1 MSNDT
6 TATLAYGLVVNQWMI
21 GGEGLAPVADA
32 LGVTLDAGDDVEDD
46 VEDEINAHLD
56 AMGLRCVTFGSWA
69 QPSWM
74 IGRVIA
80 EADGDDVGYET
91 TTPAKVAAAMRRT
104 KASREVFAAIRR
116 AFPWVKAP
124 RLVVVVM
131 RG

>member
-1 MSNDT
+1 MSTDT
-6 TATLAYGLVVNQWMI
+6 TATLAYGLVVEQWMI
-21 GGEGLAPVADA
+21 DGEGLAPVADA
-32 LGVTLDAGDDVEDD
+32 LGVPLDADDD

-56 AMGLRCVTFGSWA
+56 AKGLRCVTFGSWA
-69 QPSWM
+69 EPSWV

-80 EADGDDVGYET
+80 EADGDDMGYET
-91 TTPAKVAAAMRRT
+91 TTFAGVVAAMRRT

-131 RG
+131 RE

>member
-6 TATLAYGLVVNQWMI
+6 TATFAYGLVVEQWMI
-21 GGEGLAPVADA
+21 DGEGLAPVADA
-32 LGVTLDAGDDVEDD
+32 LGVTLDAGDDVQ
-46 VEDEINAHLD
+46 DEINAHLD

-69 QPSWM
+69 EPAWV

-116 AFPWVKAP
+116 AFPWVAAP

>member
-1 MSNDT
+1 VSNSV

-21 GGEGLAPVADA
+21 DGEGLAPVARA
-32 LGVTLDAGDDVEDD
+32 LGVTLDADDDA
-46 VEDEINAHLD
+46 EDEINAHLD
-56 AMGLRCVTFGSWA
+56 AMGLRCVTFGSWSE
-69 QPSWM
+69 PSWV

-91 TTPAKVAAAMRRT
+91 TTPAKVVAAMRRT
-104 KASREVFAAIRR
+104 KAASEVFAAIRR